1 MLIANPTC
9 CLIEEKPLE
18 RKQWPDHIFADSLC
32 FACALS
38 PDFTVDIETSMA
50 PVEDLLYQRESD
62 EFFPQKQ
69 GENLMGEDFLDHLV
83 MVAGDTEESAIWRWA
98 SFGHQDMDMGM
109 EVDTV
114 AESLDHSYHT
124 RHKLKACGRVQ
135 EFHK

>member
-1 MLIANPTC
+1 MLIADLAC

-18 RKQWPDHIFADSLC
+18 RKQRPDHVFADSLC

-69 GENLMGEDFLDHLV
+69 GENLMGEDFLECLV
-83 MVAGDTEESAIWRWA
+83 MEAKDAMEDTIRGCA
-98 SFGHQDMDMGM
+98 SFGHQTVNMGM
-109 EVDTV
+109 EVDAV
-114 AESLDHSYHT
+114 AKSLYHSYHSW
-124 RHKLKACGRVQ
+124 HKLKTCGCVQ